1 MKDVMS
7 LSYIYSGLIMFLIR
21 VRNDLLWIFGI
32 KKCFQL
38 VKTIRLSTLVDIFV
52 EKKIQN
58 FVLGRGVKKSF
69 FRFNDAKSTEN
80 VILKFK

>member
-52 EKKIQN
+52 EKKFKILFWGGVSKSHFFDLMMQN
-58 FVLGRGVKKSF
+58 Q
-69 FRFNDAKSTEN
+69 
-80 VILKFK
+80 LKMLF